1 MKVRTFFSNAGSWLK
16 EFFQNIGDL
25 LISVLLIFLAVV
37 LIAIAFLPAVIWKLI
52 FSVKKEK
59 RKARGILSG
68 TTHFFTGIAIALDQ
82 VGNVAFGSFFNW
94 LFLTNDQEYPF
105 GKTHETVSEV
115 LGWNEALG
123 NLNRKGLLLV
133 SFLNIIESAHC
144 EKSMNSGWYK
154 AKYKVDYYK
163 ELQEKLQTKKN
174 TKAFLAKY

>member
-25 LISVLLIFLAVV
+25 LISILLIFLAVV

-82 VGNVAFGSFFNW
+82 VGNVAFGSYFNW

-115 LGWNEALG
+115 LGWNDALG

-133 SFLNIIESAHC
+133 SFLNVIESAHC
-144 EKSMNSGWYK
+144 EKAMESGLFD
-154 AKYKVDYYK
+154 AKYKVNFYK
-163 ELQEKLQTKKN
+163 TLESRLKD
-174 TKAFLAKY
+174 KAFMEKY

>member
-1 MKVRTFFSNAGSWLK
+1 MKVRTFFSNTGSWLK

-25 LISVLLIFLAVV
+25 LISILLIALAVV
-37 LIAIAFLPAVIWKLI
+37 LIAIAFLPALIWKLI
-52 FSVKKEK
+52 FSIKTEK

-68 TTHFFTGIAIALDQ
+68 TTHFFIGIAVALDQ
-82 VGNVAFGSFFNW
+82 VGNVAYGSFFNW
-94 LFLTNDQEYPF
+94 LFLTNTQEYPF

-133 SFLNIIESAHC
+133 SFLNVIESHHC
-144 EKSMNSGWYK
+144 EKAMHSGIFK
-154 AKYKVDYYK
+154 AKYKVSFYK
-163 ELQEKLQTKKN
+163 GLQDKLQTKQN